1 MDNGRIEAEKIW
13 QAALGQLQLQVNKAN
28 YNTWLKDTKGLDYTD
43 GIFTIAVPSVFV
55 AEWLKNRL
63 HSLVSR
69 ILCSITGHNVTVQ
82 FQIQPTSYDYKS
94 GTCSKFLTDGGTSL
108 KEKVLHLKTHNLNPK
123 FTFDSFVAGDCNRL
137 AYTAAIEISE
147 NPGELFNPLYIYGG
161 TGIGK
166 THLLH
171 AIGHAAIARNFST
184 YYISAEQFTNDFI
197 SSLRNHKIEDFR
209 NRFNNTDLLLIDDI
223 QFLSCKT
230 QTQECL
236 FHIINDFLSDG
247 RQVVVTCD
255 RSPKE
260 IDAISLR
267 LRSRFEGGLIA
278 DIYPPDHK
286 TRLAILH
293 VKSSQLNINFDEKI
307 MNFLSTHFH
316 QGVREL
322 EGALIRLATYT
333 RMNGNSLDVAMAS
346 QILKDMIAASKQ
358 NTIHYTPTSVIN
370 AVADYFAISPE
381 DITGKK
387 RDLITSKARHIA
399 MYIMRQQCHS
409 NLIEI
414 GKILGNRDHST
425 VIYGCEK
432 ISSEICV
439 NPQLS
444 KSIDDI
450 KARLKSNQ

>member
-1 MDNGRIEAEKIW
+1 MDKVRIEAEKIW

-28 YNTWLKDTKGLDYTD
+28 YNTWLKDTKGIDYSN
-43 GIFTIAVPSVFV
+43 GIFTVAVPSVFV

-69 ILCSITGHNVTVQ
+69 ILCSITGQNITVQ
-82 FQIQPTSYDYKS
+82 FQVQSITYDPKS
-94 GTCSKFLTDGGTSL
+94 VAHSKLLPDGGTSL
-108 KEKVLHLKTHNLNPK
+108 KERELHLKTYNLNPK
-123 FTFDSFVAGDCNRL
+123 FTFDSFVPGDCNRL
-137 AYTAAIEISE
+137 AYTAAIEIAE

-171 AIGHAAIARNFST
+171 AIGHVAVTHRVPIF
-184 YYISAEQFTNDFI
+184 YISAEQFTNDFI
-197 SSLRNHKIEDFR
+197 SSLRNKKIEDFR
-209 NRFNNTDLLLIDDI
+209 NQFSYIELLLIDDI

-236 FHIINDFLSDG
+236 LHIINDFLSDG
-247 RQVVVTCD
+247 RQVVVTSD

-260 IDAISLR
+260 INAINLR
-267 LRSRFEGGLIA
+267 LRSRFEGGLVA

-286 TRLAILH
+286 TRLAILD
-293 VKSSQLNINFDEKI
+293 VKANQLNIKLDEKI
-307 MNFLSTHFH
+307 MSFLATHFY

-333 RMNGNSLDVAMAS
+333 RMNGNSLDVALAS
-346 QILKDMIAASKQ
+346 QILKDMISGSKEPGS
-358 NTIHYTPTSVIN
+358 YTPTTIIN
-370 AVADYFAISPE
+370 VVADYFSLSPE

-387 RDLITSKARHIA
+387 RDLLTSKARHIA
-399 MYIMRQQCHS
+399 MYIMRQQNHS
-409 NLIEI
+409 NLSEI
-414 GKILGNRDHST
+414 GKALGNRDHST

-432 ISSEICV
+432 ISSEIGIDS
-439 NPQLS
+439 QLS
-444 KSIDDI
+444 QTIEEIRS
-450 KARLKSNQ
+450 RLKSLR